1 MAAEVWFPDHQV
13 MGGSRVSG
21 VDAGLSTENWDALQQ
36 RLAKL
41 SEQECTV
48 VLMRLFESVPQ
59 SEIAE
64 RLGITRTHVYRLLA
78 TSLARLRD

>member
-1 MAAEVWFPDHQV
+1 
-13 MGGSRVSG
+13 MGGSQVASTG
-21 VDAGLSTENWDALQQ
+21 AGLSAGNWDALRP
-36 RLAKL
+36 RLAML

-48 VLMRLFESVPQ
+48 VLMRVFESIPQ

-78 TSLARLRD
+78 TALARLRD

>member
-1 MAAEVWFPDHQV
+1 M
-13 MGGSRVSG
+13 
-21 VDAGLSTENWDALQQ
+21 
-36 RLAKL
+36 L

-48 VLMRLFESVPQ
+48 VLMRVFESVPQ

-78 TSLARLRD
+78 TALARLRD

>member
-1 MAAEVWFPDHQV
+1 MASA
-13 MGGSRVSG
+13 G
-21 VDAGLSTENWDALQQ
+21 AGLAAGNWDALQP
-36 RLAKL
+36 RLAML

-48 VLMRLFESVPQ
+48 VLMRLFESMPQ

-78 TSLARLRD
+78 TALARLRD

>member
-1 MAAEVWFPDHQV
+1 
-13 MGGSRVSG
+13 MGGSQVASTG
-21 VDAGLSTENWDALQQ
+21 AGLSAGNWDALRP
-36 RLAKL
+36 RLAML

-64 RLGITRTHVYRLLA
+64 RLGITRTQVYRLLA
-78 TSLARLRD
+78 TALARLRD